1 MIIAVTYQD
10 GQIFQHFGHSEYFKL
25 YRVENNAVLSA
36 QVLGTN
42 GAGHGALAGFLRE
55 QGATVL
61 ICGGIGAGARTAL
74 AQAGIRLYPG
84 VTGGADQ
91 AVEDL
96 LAGRLHFDP
105 DTTCDH
111 HHHEEGHTC
120 GEHSCG

>member
-10 GQIFQHFGHSEYFKL
+10 GQVFQHFGHSESFKL

-96 LAGRLHFDP
+96 LAGRLRFDP